1 MNRGDT
7 VSLMLNYQIN
17 GSDLVEG
24 AYDEIELQINNESS
38 SKSIKKKLSD
48 GGIVWKTITYTS
60 GGTEDTFTGY
70 VVELTQS
77 ETFKLSAGQ
86 STVQLR
92 IRIGDKVGSS
102 DNAVFTL
109 GSVLSSTV
117 I

>member
-7 VSLMLNYQIN
+7 VSMMLDYQLN
-17 GSDLVEG
+17 GESLVED

-38 SKSIKKKLSD
+38 SKAIKKRLSD
-48 GGIVWKTITYTS
+48 GSIQWKTITYNLNGS
-60 GGTEDTFTGY
+60 IESFTGY
-70 VVELTQS
+70 VTELTQE

-92 IRIGDKVGSS
+92 VRIGNQVGSS
-102 DNAVFTL
+102 DTSTFSL
-109 GSVLSSTV
+109 GAVLSSTV

>member
-7 VSLMLNYQIN
+7 VSLMLDYQVN
-17 GSDLVEG
+17 GEPLIEN
-24 AYDEIELQINNESS
+24 AYDEMELQINNESS

-48 GGIVWKTITYTS
+48 GGIEWKTITYS
-60 GGTEDTFTGY
+60 SNGNTESFTGY
-70 VVELTQS
+70 VVELSQD

-92 IRIGDKVGSS
+92 VKIGERVGSS
-102 DNAVFTL
+102 DNATFTL